1 MDATTLPFVTA
12 LRRWG
17 FLDDQQTRREDDVA
31 VAKAA
36 SVTCLSLAR
45 MRRRCRI
52 LNDAYEGS
60 EDKPDV
66 RTSIAQTFGDLRELH
81 AQLPSRLRGKSWI
94 LALEYY
100 DGWTLD
106 ARKSA

>member
-1 MDATTLPFVTA
+1 MDTTTLPFVTA

-17 FLDDQQTRREDDVA
+17 LLDQQTRREDDA

-36 SVTCLSLAR
+36 TVTCLSLAR

-52 LNDAYEGS
+52 LNDAYEAS

-66 RTSIAQTFGDLRELH
+66 RTNIAQTFGDLRELH

-100 DGWTLD
+100 DGWTLE